1 MKVGN
6 PGNHA
11 PDTPRAGAE
20 SDVYSHDRDH
30 EQADLRLAHSGAGK
44 RGLHDQ
50 QDHREQCSG
59 GEPGKPKGGRVP
71 DAGGENLQ
79 AIQAELSH
87 QTAIRDIGKLALAF
101 VMADIG
107 AYEKW
112 FFEKYGVKPEL

>member
-1 MKVGN
+1 MKVGRRSN
-6 PGNHA
+6 AATDSQGTGTEGNIH
-11 PDTPRAGAE
+11 PD
-20 SDVYSHDRDH
+20 DRRS
-30 EQADLRLAHSGAGK
+30 EQAHLSMADSGARK
-44 RGLHDQ
+44 RWLHNQ
-50 QDHREQCSG
+50 QDNCEQR
-59 GEPGKPKGGRVP
+59 PGRPAGQPERRRVP

-87 QTAIRDIGKLALAF
+87 QAAIRDIGKLALAF